1 MKKMRKIYQENTL
14 WTTPI
19 EKVKIMK
26 SRHELTYVLR
36 GLIYI
41 IENREDILKLVYEDL
56 TKNKCG
62 QKGRKGM
69 SAVMA
74 ITLLVVRNSI
84 KCNYAELEW
93 ILHND
98 KTILAILG
106 NSPENPIQLFDE
118 KTIHQ
123 NLNKI
128 RVETIE
134 KINEAVI
141 EGAKGLGYEKGGK
154 IRGDS
159 FVCERNIHFP
169 SESSLLWDCARII
182 IRNSQRVD
190 KKIIGRQAKH
200 HRRQIKLV
208 VRNIGIIRKSK
219 GKNKEK
225 RIKIAHRILILRMKK
240 IIKKI
245 KKYDKIRE
253 EILLIK
259 NGSPDINS
267 SKTIVI
273 SSAVVIAEKIM
284 ELAQRRIFNEED
296 IPNNEKILSIF
307 EKEVELIN
315 RGKYPI
321 SIEFGHKIFLHQSE
335 SGFIVDWAIMQRGA
349 KDSEQIK
356 PSIERIKNKYSIVF
370 DSGSYDKG
378 FYTPDN
384 KENLT
389 KLFKKEMVVI
399 PKKGKLN
406 KEETEKESSKLFKK
420 LRFFRARIESL
431 ISSLVRGNGMG
442 LCPDKGMK
450 KYKTYIASCILSRN
464 LHTLGKYLLET
475 EDLKLQKAG

>member
-1 MKKMRKIYQENTL
+1 
-14 WTTPI
+14 
-19 EKVKIMK
+19 
-26 SRHELTYVLR
+26 
-36 GLIYI
+36 
-41 IENREDILKLVYEDL
+41 
-56 TKNKCG
+56 
-62 QKGRKGM
+62 
-69 SAVMA
+69 
-74 ITLLVVRNSI
+74 
-84 KCNYAELEW
+84 
-93 ILHND
+93 
-98 KTILAILG
+98 
-106 NSPENPIQLFDE
+106 
-118 KTIHQ
+118 
-123 NLNKI
+123 LNKI

-200 HRRQIKLV
+200 HLRQIKLV